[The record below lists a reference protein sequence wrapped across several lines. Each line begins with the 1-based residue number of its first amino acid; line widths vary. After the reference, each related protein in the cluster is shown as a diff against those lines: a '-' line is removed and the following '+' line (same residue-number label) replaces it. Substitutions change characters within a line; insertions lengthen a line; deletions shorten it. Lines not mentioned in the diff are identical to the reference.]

1 MYSLRKLEEKD
12 IEMVKSWLYQEY
24 IVKWFG
30 DASDWLNEIKGRN
43 NEYNFIHHFI
53 VESEHKAIGF
63 CQYYN
68 YNQSPL
74 EDSEIPQPNGTYG
87 IDYLIGE
94 KNLLGKSIGKQLVK
108 LISDKVIEENKNVV
122 RIVADPIIEET
133 RTNVASI
140 KVLEANQFCYD
151 EKSNLYKKDIKDI

>member
-24 IVKWFG
+24 IAKWFG
-30 DASDWLNEIKGRN
+30 DATGWLNEIKGRN
-43 NEYNFIHHFI
+43 DEYNFIHHFI
-53 VESEHKAIGF
+53 VEAGQKAIGF

-68 YNQSPL
+68 YNQSPF
-74 EDSEIPQPNGTYG
+74 EDSENLQPNGTYG

-94 KNLLGKSIGKQLVK
+94 KNLLGKGIGKKLVK
-108 LISDKVIEENKNVV
+108 LISDKVIEENKNVI

-151 EKSNLYKKDIKDI
+151 KKSNLYKKDI